1 MQIAIII
8 LIKRPEDNDNE
19 TKEWVE
25 KKVTYKKRTHKNE
38 TLQMYYQLIIT
49 LVHY

>member
-25 KKVTYKKRTHKNE
+25 KKSPTINAHTKTRHYKC
-38 TLQMYYQLIIT
+38 IIS
-49 LVHY
+49 